1 MWFSSVSRRLG
12 GGVLVSVKA
21 IVLFGSPGSGKGT
34 QAKILTRCLRVP
46 HISTGDMLREHIRQ
60 GDRVGS
66 AVAARMQSGA
76 LVSDEV
82 VEALVEERLA
92 MPDAAGGFV
101 LDGYPRTLAQA
112 DHLGRLLDG
121 RGIREMVI
129 YLAVDYN
136 IVIARLTGRRQ
147 CPRCG
152 TLYNIVSKPPRED
165 MRCDLDGEKL
175 VIRDDDREPVIR
187 ERLEAYERQT
197 RPVLEHL
204 RLAGRRVVEVDASND
219 PPDMVSRKICQ
230 ALECDD
236 RSEDCR

>member
-1 MWFSSVSRRLG
+1 M
-12 GGVLVSVKA
+12 KA

-34 QAKILTRCLRVP
+34 QAKVLTRCLKVP

-92 MPDAAGGFV
+92 MADAAGGFV

-112 DHLGRLLDG
+112 DHLGRWVDS
-121 RGIREMVI
+121 RGFREMVI

-136 IVIARLTGRRQ
+136 VVIARLTGRRQ

-152 TLYNIVSKPPRED
+152 TLYNIVSKPPRAD
-165 MRCDLDGEKL
+165 MVCDLDGEKL
-175 VIRDDDREPVIR
+175 VIREDDREPVIR

-219 PPDMVSRKICQ
+219 PPDAVSRKICQ

>member
-1 MWFSSVSRRLG
+1 M
-12 GGVLVSVKA
+12 
-21 IVLFGSPGSGKGT
+21 LFGSPGSGKGT
-34 QAKILTRCLRVP
+34 QAKVLTRCLKVP

-60 GDRVGS
+60 GDRLGS

-136 IVIARLTGRRQ
+136 VVIARLTGRRQ

-152 TLYNIVSKPPRED
+152 TLYNIVSKPPRDD

-219 PPDMVSRKICQ
+219 PPDAVSRKICQ

-236 RSEDCR
+236 RSENCR